1 MWVDINSNK
10 IVTVEQLRA
19 EYEENKKNQ
28 PDEYNYD
35 FVDYIQN
42 CLVVNGGSLTDLD
55 LPFC

>member
-1 MWVDINSNK
+1 MWVDINSNE
-10 IVTVEQLRA
+10 IVTVEQLRE

-28 PDEYNYD
+28 PDEYSYD

-42 CLVVNGGSLTDLD
+42 CLVENGGSLVDCE